1 MTRATCKSIN
11 RRTLA
16 LFGIVLVG
24 AVSVWTQQGS
34 YVLKSGDGER
44 LPGDRRTL
52 VKASPRT
59 GTQGVEA
66 FRDSMAAGASTGIH
80 IHQQAD
86 EFFYVV
92 SGRGLVRVDAT
103 ETPVEADDFVFVPK
117 GHEHRVSS
125 AGPMPLELLFLV
137 DRPGLAS
144 DFRESRSEQVARKR
158 RLTLDEWNRISQKY
172 GTVHK
177 TLQ

>member
-1 MTRATCKSIN
+1 MLN
-11 RRTLA
+11 RRFIV
-16 LFGIVLVG
+16 LFGIVLIG
-24 AVSVWTQQGS
+24 TVSGSSQQRG

-44 LPGDRRTL
+44 LPGERQTL

-59 GTQGVEA
+59 GTQGVEL
-66 FRDSMAAGASTGIH
+66 FRDSMVPGASTGIH
-80 IHQQAD
+80 VHQQAD

-92 SGRGLVRVDAT
+92 SGRGFALVDGN
-103 ETPVEADDFVFVPK
+103 ELSIEADDFVFVPK
-117 GHEHRVSS
+117 GHEHRVKSV
-125 AGPMPLELLFLV
+125 GPTPLELVFLV

-158 RLTLDEWNRISQKY
+158 RLTLDEWNRISKKY

-177 TLQ
+177 TPE

>member
-1 MTRATCKSIN
+1 MIN
-11 RRTLA
+11 RRALI

-24 AVSVWTQQGS
+24 AVSGWTQQRS

-44 LPGDRRTL
+44 LPGDRQTFI
-52 VKASPRT
+52 KASPRS
-59 GTQGVEA
+59 GTQSVEA

-92 SGRGLVRVDAT
+92 SGRGLALVDAT
-103 ETPVEADDFVFVPK
+103 EVPVEADDFVFVPK
-117 GHEHRVSS
+117 GHDHRVKNS
-125 AGPMPLELLFLV
+125 GPMPLELVFLV

-158 RLTLDEWNRISQKY
+158 RLTLEEWNRISQKY
-172 GTVHK
+172 GTIHK